1 MNFTDFKNLM
11 DSKAFNRFFYIAL
24 GVIVVLYWI
33 GMHLP
38 LMDID
43 AADYANI
50 SKQMFHNGSY
60 LQVYNNG
67 MDYLDK
73 PPLLFWLSC
82 ISFKIFGVHDWAYR
96 LPSAL
101 CLAFGIYSL
110 YRYTKM
116 FHAEQT
122 AKIAV
127 LISASC
133 VATYLMTSDV
143 RTDTMLT
150 SWVMFSLWQLA
161 EFNRSL
167 KFKNILLGAM
177 GIGLAMLSK
186 GPIGLIIPVTAF
198 VIEFAYKRQWRNFFR
213 WQYVLALVVIA
224 IILVPM
230 SYGLYEQFDLHPEKV
245 LYDKKGTS
253 GLRFFYWTQSF
264 GRITGES
271 NWNNN
276 PDPFFLFHSFLWS
289 FAPWSILFIPAL
301 IAEVRDKIKNFKSG
315 NTPEVMTVG
324 AFILIFIFLARS
336 KYQLPHYT
344 FPLHLLAAIITA
356 KYLNAQLESPVKSKL
371 FSVFY
376 NIQKVFMAIV
386 FVLLFLI
393 IFYLFPAPIFLR
405 VLIILSF
412 AYFIYGLFFLKI
424 GIIPKT
430 LFITLISFATLVFTM
445 DVHFYPSVMKFQT
458 GSVLGKKMNQ
468 IAAPDSKL
476 FIYHDFSSYTM
487 EFYGNIPIIDYTDE
501 QKLKANLVPG
511 KTYVLADTGDV
522 KKIQTINPDIKEVET
537 FYDHPPAQLSWKFL
551 NPATRGTALTE
562 KVLLKY

>member
-1 MNFTDFKNLM
+1 M
-11 DSKAFNRFFYIAL
+11 DSKAFNRFFYITL

-43 AADYANI
+43 AADYASI
-50 SKQMFHNGSY
+50 SKQMFHTGSY
-60 LQVYNNG
+60 LQVYSNG
-67 MDYLDK
+67 ADYLDK
-73 PPLLFWLSC
+73 PPLLFWLAC
-82 ISFKIFGVHDWAYR
+82 ISFKIFGVHDWAFR

-116 FHAEQT
+116 FYSEQT

-127 LISASC
+127 LITASC
-133 VATYLMTSDV
+133 VASYLMISDV
-143 RTDTMLT
+143 RTDTLLT

-167 KFKNILLGAM
+167 KFKNILLGAI

-198 VIEFAYKRQWRNFFR
+198 IVEFAYKRQWKSFFR
-213 WQYVLALVVIA
+213 WQYILALLVIA
-224 IILVPM
+224 IILLPM

-245 LYDKKGTS
+245 LYEKTGTS

-301 IAEVRDKIKNFKSG
+301 IAEVRDKIKNFKTG

-324 AFILIFIFLARS
+324 AFILIFFFLARS

-356 KYLNAQLESPVKSKL
+356 KYLNEQFSLANKTKV

-376 NIQKVFMAIV
+376 GLQIFFMIVVFA
-386 FVLLFLI
+386 LLFFI
-393 IFYLFPAPIFLR
+393 IFLIFPAP
-405 VLIILSF
+405 VLITLVVILSF
-412 AYFIYGLFFLKI
+412 AGFIYSLVFLKSKQI
-424 GIIPKT
+424 HKIF
-430 LFITLISFATLVFTM
+430 FITLIPFATLVFIM
-445 DVHFYPSVMKFQT
+445 DLHFYPSAMKYQT
-458 GSVLGKKMNQ
+458 GSIIGKRLNE
-468 IAAPDSKL
+468 IASPDSKL
-476 FIYHDFSSYTM
+476 YIYNNISPFTAQ
-487 EFYGNIPIIDYTDE
+487 FYFNYPVVEYRDE
-501 QKLKANLVPG
+501 NKLKADLVPG
-511 KTYVLADTGDV
+511 KSFILTDTADV
-522 KKIQTINPDIKEVET
+522 KTIKSIDPRIVVIET
-537 FYDHPPAQLSWKFL
+537 YYDHPPAQLSWKFL
-551 NPATRGTALTE
+551 NPATRNSALTQ
-562 KVLLKY
+562 KVLMKY